1 MATVTFSST
10 APAVEARAMVS
21 ALTLW
26 LSEQP
31 KPEQAPPAKARFS
44 YDGEA
49 LRTVTVTLDE
59 ET

>member
-10 APAVEARAMVS
+10 EPAAEARAIVAS
-21 ALTLW
+21 LNLW

-44 YDGEA
+44 YDGDA
-49 LRTVTVTLDE
+49 LRTVTVTLE
-59 ET
+59 VE